1 MLPAPQNDEARH
13 AGLAWKTV
21 RWAYSQANDEEKASI
36 REALTRPFAMESG
49 RAPATE
55 EEKHEESV
63 MEAYGE
69 PRQQSPLLPSPP
81 NPPLSCRPGRA
92 RALALDS
99 AEASVAFDDVS
110 CAGVLSP
117 YKTRMLDEDHRDWLL
132 PAMTKALLEGGPV
145 KLKDDSVRL
154 THKKRRSSEVNLYV
168 ARFLDLAGAQKPPR
182 LPATFCRHGN
192 ANSACG
198 RGQASSAEG
207 SARGRPNETPSGLEA
222 PILR

>member
-1 MLPAPQNDEARH
+1 M
-13 AGLAWKTV
+13 
-21 RWAYSQANDEEKASI
+21 
-36 REALTRPFAMESG
+36 
-49 RAPATE
+49 
-55 EEKHEESV
+55 
-63 MEAYGE
+63 
-69 PRQQSPLLPSPP
+69 
-81 NPPLSCRPGRA
+81 
-92 RALALDS
+92 
-99 AEASVAFDDVS
+99 
-110 CAGVLSP
+110 LSP
-117 YKTRMLDEDHRDWLL
+117 YKTRVLDEDHRDWLL

-168 ARFLDLAGAQKPPR
+168 ARFLDLAGAQKLPR

>member
-69 PRQQSPLLPSPP
+69 PRQHSPLLPSPP
-81 NPPLSCRPGRA
+81 PPPFRVDLGEPAHSLSIPP
-92 RALALDS
+92 ALQSLL
-99 AEASVAFDDVS
+99 SVA
-110 CAGVLSP
+110 
-117 YKTRMLDEDHRDWLL
+117 
-132 PAMTKALLEGGPV
+132 
-145 KLKDDSVRL
+145 
-154 THKKRRSSEVNLYV
+154 
-168 ARFLDLAGAQKPPR
+168 
-182 LPATFCRHGN
+182 
-192 ANSACG
+192 
-198 RGQASSAEG
+198 
-207 SARGRPNETPSGLEA
+207 
-222 PILR
+222 